1 VHRTIPR
8 GIQRL
13 RLPLVVIVL
22 MATSTLAQ
30 TGTTIAGRISHPD
43 GTPAPD
49 APVFAAVPGRN
60 GQLREVA
67 SAVSGWDGQYRLTGL
82 GAGEYVIG
90 ARLNARAPVT
100 FYPGTA
106 SVDERRTVTV
116 FDRIPA
122 GGIDIWLEPLPQ
134 RYTVAGRIYW
144 PEGRTID
151 NLAIE
156 YGAPANPRMG
166 IWYVF
171 DPGGLFAIDGAPPGT
186 MVLLARAD
194 SDAGPLIG
202 IASTHVSVSEV
213 DDIRIDLERPGSVE
227 GRVLFTAPRPP
238 SAEPRV
244 ALTHALLRVSPLYP
258 VEDGAIDAAGRFR
271 IAHARG
277 HYTFAV
283 SGLPEGWR
291 VLRVRRN
298 SREVPGGRV
307 IVGAAEQV
315 SGLELEVGPAR

>member
-1 VHRTIPR
+1 MPR
-8 GIQRL
+8 AL
-13 RLPLVVIVL
+13 AFAFALFSASL
-22 MATSTLAQ
+22 TAQ
-30 TGTTIAGRISHPD
+30 TGTSIAGRISHPD

-49 APVFAAVPGRN
+49 APVFAASVGRN
-60 GQLREVA
+60 GSLREVA
-67 SAVSGWDGQYRLTGL
+67 SGVSGWDGQYRLTGVPP
-82 GAGEYVIG
+82 GEYVIG

-106 SVDERRTVTV
+106 TVAERRTVTV
-116 FDRIPA
+116 FDRVPA

-144 PEGRTID
+144 PEGRTVD

-156 YGAPANPRMG
+156 YGGPANPRMG

-202 IASTHVSVSEV
+202 MASTHVSVSEI
-213 DDIRIDLERPGSVE
+213 DDIRIDLEHPGSVE
-227 GRVLFTAPRPP
+227 GRVTFTVPRPA

-244 ALTHALLRVSPLYP
+244 ALTHVLLRVSPLYP
-258 VEDGAIDAAGRFR
+258 VEDGPIDREGRFR
-271 IAHARG
+271 IPQARG

-283 SGLPEGWR
+283 SGLPDGWR
-291 VLRVRRN
+291 VLRVRRGG
-298 SREVPGGRV
+298 RDVPGGRV
-307 IVGAAEQV
+307 TVGGAEQV
-315 SGLELEVGPAR
+315 SGLELVVGPM